1 MPIKYRSRVE
11 IIAQILQAANG
22 HHITKTRIMYSVF
35 LSYEQLKEYLAIL
48 IENGLLE
55 YWEGTQ
61 TYKTAEKG
69 LKFLK
74 IYELMKEEL
83 AITTAAAAVETK
95 STATMTTTGLLSG
108 VVRKQHQDK

>member
-1 MPIKYRSRVE
+1 MPLKYRSRVE

-83 AITTAAAAVETK
+83 ATTTAATAVETK
-95 STATMTTTGLLSG
+95 STATMMTTTGLLSDLMK
-108 VVRKQHQDK
+108 KQH

>member
-1 MPIKYRSRVE
+1 
-11 IIAQILQAANG
+11 
-22 HHITKTRIMYSVF
+22 MYSVF

-83 AITTAAAAVETK
+83 ATAAAAAVETK
-95 STATMTTTGLLSG
+95 STATMTATTGLLSG

>member
-11 IIAQILQAANG
+11 IMAQILQAANG
-22 HHITKTRIMYSVF
+22 RHITKTRIMYSVF

-48 IENGLLE
+48 IQNGLLE

-69 LKFLK
+69 LKFLR

-83 AITTAAAAVETK
+83 ATAAAATVKTK
-95 STATMTTTGLLSG
+95 STATMATTTGLLSG
-108 VVRKQHQDK
+108 VVKKQHQDK